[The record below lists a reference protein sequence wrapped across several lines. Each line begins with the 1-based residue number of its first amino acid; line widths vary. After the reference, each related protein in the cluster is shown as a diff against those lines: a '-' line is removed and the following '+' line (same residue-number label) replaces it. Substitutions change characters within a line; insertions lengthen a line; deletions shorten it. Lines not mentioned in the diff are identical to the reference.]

1 MVSFYEQIISNMK
14 KIYLIAGFAIACLIS
29 SCGTIIHGSRQDVS
43 ISSNP
48 GSALV
53 TINNQEIGKTPVTT
67 SLSRKDNHTVK
78 IELDGYL
85 PYETKFTRK
94 VDGWI
99 AGNIVFGGLI
109 GLAVDAISG
118 GMYKLTPDQIQA
130 ELRNRTVSVKQ
141 LKNGVYFA
149 VVLQP
154 KSDWEKVGQ
163 LERSL

>member
-1 MVSFYEQIISNMK
+1 KLIFNVK
-14 KIYLIAGFAIACLIS
+14 KVYVVASLALTVLIS

-48 GSALV
+48 SSALI
-53 TINNQEIGKTPVTT
+53 TINNQELGRTPLTT
-67 SLSRKDNHTVK
+67 SLSRKDSHVVR

-99 AGNIVFGGLI
+99 AGNIIFGGII

-130 ELRNRTVSVKQ
+130 ELRNSTASVRQ
-141 LKNGVYFA
+141 LKDGVYFS

-154 KSDWEKVGQ
+154 NSDWEKIG
-163 LERSL
+163 EFTKIR

>member
-1 MVSFYEQIISNMK
+1 MK
-14 KIYLIAGFAIACLIS
+14 KVYLVASLALAVLIS

-48 GSALV
+48 SSAIV
-53 TINNQEIGKTPVTT
+53 TINNQEVGRTPITI
-67 SLSRKDNHTVK
+67 SLSRKDSHAVK
-78 IELDGYL
+78 IELEGYL

-99 AGNIVFGGLI
+99 AGNIIFGGLI

-141 LKNGVYFA
+141 LKDGVYVA

-154 KSDWEKVGQ
+154 KADWEKVGQ
-163 LERSL
+163 LERD